1 MHEVI
6 EVVPDSALRRQLTSD
21 GDDTL
26 NNIRVPSLERDEDI
40 EKVIFLVKP
49 FNIPSKCT
57 RTLGGPEKILF
68 WSNHFA

>member
-49 FNIPSKCT
+49 FNICT
-57 RTLGGPEKILF
+57 VCQLEFVHGPFGK
-68 WSNHFA
+68 